1 MRDDKDSQRLVQPE
15 LVLQKFGLMPPGY
28 DLHSEFLR
36 LLGEQVAAYYDPK
49 TKSVNL
55 LDWVPPDIQ
64 KPVLAHELTH
74 ALQDQKVNL
83 EKWELAGA
91 EGR

>member
-1 MRDDKDSQRLVQPE
+1 MA
-15 LVLQKFGLMPPGY
+15 
-28 DLHSEFLR
+28 
-36 LLGEQVAAYYDPK
+36 EQVAAYYDAK

-74 ALQDQKVNL
+74 ALQDQKIIL
-83 EKWELAGA
+83 TSGS
-91 EGR
+91 